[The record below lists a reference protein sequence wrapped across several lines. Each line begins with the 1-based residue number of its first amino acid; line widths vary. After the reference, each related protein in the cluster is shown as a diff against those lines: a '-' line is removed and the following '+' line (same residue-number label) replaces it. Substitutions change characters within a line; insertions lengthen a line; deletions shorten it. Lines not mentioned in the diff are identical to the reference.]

1 MLKKKLFTIFGPIV
15 TAFILVIALF
25 ILPIRTTQVSPS
37 VWKKAST
44 AMSGNVLGG
53 NMIKNS
59 AIASGEYVPFFGSS
73 ELSRFSPFHPSV
85 LATKYRRD
93 YRPFLLG
100 APGTQSLNQF
110 AVAQSLKSE
119 ITDKKAIFII
129 SPQWFVEKG
138 VSDLEFNAYFS
149 ELQLY
154 DWLLSVHKTD
164 EATRFYAQRLLQF
177 SRINQNRYI
186 SAILTAI
193 MNGKTID
200 QLPTS
205 QVKKLERNYQ
215 LLQREDQL
223 FSQIGMFTKSHKVAK
238 FEKQLPDNYNYQQ
251 LDALACKIGEHRT
264 RNNQFLID
272 NQFYQTRLQIGL
284 KNLKNSQATWSYCK
298 SPEFADFQLVL
309 NQFAKSH
316 TDVLFIIPPVNKR
329 WSDYTGLS
337 QAMLQNFASKIK
349 YQLTS
354 QGFNHVVDFSKEDTV
369 PYFMADTIHLG
380 WRGWLKAD
388 EYIAPFLLEKHS
400 QPNYQLNNTRFFS
413 KNWQDEVSAVY
424 Q

>member
-1 MLKKKLFTIFGPIV
+1 MLKKKLFTIFGPLV
-15 TAFILVIALF
+15 AAVILVSALF
-25 ILPIRTTQVSPS
+25 ILPIQTNHVRPE

-44 AMSGNVLGG
+44 AMSGNILGG
-53 NMIKNS
+53 NMIKNQ

-85 LATKYRRD
+85 LATKYHRN

-110 AVAQSLKSE
+110 AVAQSLRNE
-119 ITDKKAIFII
+119 ITNGKAIFVI

-154 DWLLSVHKTD
+154 DWLLSLHKTD
-164 EATRFYAQRLLQF
+164 QATQFYAQRLLHF
-177 SRINQNRYI
+177 SRINQNKKM
-186 SAILTAI
+186 STILTAI
-193 MNGKTID
+193 ANGKTID
-200 QLPTS
+200 ELPMAQLATLKS
-205 QVKKLERNYQ
+205 NYQ

-223 FSQIGMFTKSHKVAK
+223 FSQIGMFTKNKKVNK
-238 FEKQLPDNYNYQQ
+238 FEKQLPEIYNYQQ
-251 LDALACKIGEHRT
+251 LDALAYKIGEHRT
-264 RNNQFLID
+264 KNNQFLID
-272 NQFYQTRLQIGL
+272 NQFYQTRLQFGL
-284 KNLKNSQATWSYCK
+284 KDLKNSQTTWSYCQ

-337 QAMLQNFASKIK
+337 QEMLQNFAAKIK

-354 QGFNHVVDFSKEDTV
+354 QGFNQVVDFSKEDTV

-388 EYIAPFLLEKHS
+388 AYIAPFLVNP
-400 QPNYQLNNTRFFS
+400 QPKVNYQLNNERFFS
-413 KNWQDEVSAVY
+413 KQWQEQVSEVY
-424 Q
+424 H

>member
-1 MLKKKLFTIFGPIV
+1 MLKKKLFTIFAPII

-25 ILPIRTTQVSPS
+25 VLPIRTNQVSPII
-37 VWKKAST
+37 WEKAST
-44 AMSGNVLGG
+44 AMSGNILGG
-53 NMIKNS
+53 NMIKNP

-85 LATKYRRD
+85 LATKYHRE

-119 ITDKKAIFII
+119 ITDKKAVFII
-129 SPQWFVEKG
+129 SPQWFIEKG

-154 DWLLSVHKTD
+154 DWLLSIHKTD

-177 SRINQNRYI
+177 SRINQNPRMN
-186 SAILTAI
+186 AILTEI
-193 MNGKTID
+193 KNGKTID
-200 QLPTS
+200 QLSAS
-205 QVKKLERNYQ
+205 QITALKNNYRI
-215 LLQREDQL
+215 LQREDQL
-223 FSQIGMFTKSHKVAK
+223 FSQIGMFTKNHKVSK
-238 FEKQLPDNYNYQQ
+238 FEKQLPEKYDFNQ
-251 LDALACKIGEHRT
+251 LDALASQIGEKRT
-264 RNNQFLID
+264 NNNRFLID

-284 KNLKNSQATWSYCK
+284 RDLKDSQATWSYCK

-388 EYIAPFLLEKHS
+388 EYIAPFLLEKHP
-400 QPNYQLNNTRFFS
+400 QPNYQLNNPRFFS
-413 KNWQDEVSAVY
+413 KNWQDEVSEVY

>member
-1 MLKKKLFTIFGPIV
+1 MLKKKLFAIFGPLAAAI
-15 TAFILVIALF
+15 ILVIALF
-25 ILPIRTTQVSPS
+25 ILPIQTNQSRPE

-44 AMSGNVLGG
+44 AMSGNILGG
-53 NMIKNS
+53 NMIKNQ

-85 LATKYRRD
+85 LATKYHRN

-110 AVAQSLKSE
+110 AVAQSLRNE
-119 ITDKKAIFII
+119 ITNGKAIFVI

-154 DWLLSVHKTD
+154 DWLLSLHKTD
-164 EATRFYAQRLLQF
+164 QATQFYAQRLLQF
-177 SRINQNRYI
+177 SRINQNKKI
-186 SAILTAI
+186 SRILTEIA
-193 MNGKTID
+193 NGKTID
-200 QLPTS
+200 ELPMGQLATLKS
-205 QVKKLERNYQ
+205 NYR

-223 FSQIGMFTKSHKVAK
+223 FSQIGMFTKNKKVDK
-238 FEKQLPDNYNYQQ
+238 FEKQLPEIYNYQR
-251 LDALACKIGEHRT
+251 LDELAYKIGEHRT
-264 RNNQFLID
+264 KNNQFLID

-284 KNLKNSQATWSYCK
+284 KNLKNSQATWSYCQ

-316 TDVLFIIPPVNKR
+316 TNVLFIIPPVNKR

-337 QAMLQNFASKIK
+337 QEMLQNFAAKIK

-354 QGFNHVVDFSKEDTV
+354 QGFNQVVDFSKEDTV

-388 EYIAPFLLEKHS
+388 AYIAPFLVNP
-400 QPNYQLNNTRFFS
+400 QPKVNYRLNNERFFS
-413 KNWQDEVSAVY
+413 KQWQEEVQSAY
-424 Q
+424 H